1 MMMQHTLL
9 QWLRHGVL
17 VLLLAVVLV
26 ACSSPEEGRVRGG
39 GAGADV
45 GNKAADAKPESK
57 VFK

>member
-1 MMMQHTLL
+1 MMVQHTLL

-17 VLLLAVVLV
+17 VLLLAVVLA
-26 ACSSPEEGRVRGG
+26 ACRSPEDGRGRGG

-57 VFK
+57 VFR